1 MSRLK
6 LTSRPQLP
14 AFFYAL
20 FATTHVGRAIS
31 LFYTKFTVLSEIV
44 VPSRAGR
51 SAAGHPTDVRSE
63 FLSSASSKIT
73 EIPARGRFLSFRSSF
88 FHLLPLFGNR
98 LVSVVAVSQGL
109 GFR

>member
-44 VPSRAGR
+44 VPSRVGR
-51 SAAGHPTDVRSE
+51 SAGHPTNVRSE
-63 FLSSASSKIT
+63 FLSSASSRIT
-73 EIPARGRFLSFRSSF
+73 EIPAHRRFLSFRSSF
-88 FHLLPLFGNR
+88 FDLLPLLGNR